1 MAKIKRLFCII
12 LSLSILSCF
21 ASCSANKMN
30 ITDYFDNVQ
39 KISYST
45 SYNEISEKG
54 KNKTDV
60 WRNSMISGNGLQGVA
75 ASGSPYNDTLIYQNM
90 HFIMPNENARTSPDT
105 SAELET
111 VKQNI
116 INGQDIID
124 NQSYDDVYC
133 FHPGAELRIKQEKH
147 RTKKY
152 FRYTNYETAE
162 TGVVYSDKNGQW
174 QRSTFT
180 SKSDDVTITKIS
192 QSDCGTKLNLTL
204 SFDEISAFAN
214 YGDGSETK
222 ITYKK
227 LADENGD
234 YYTFIAHYPDFEN
247 SELKNGGY
255 ATVCRVICEGG
266 EKSVT
271 NEKITDVEQ
280 FCGDSNSVININD
293 ADNVYII
300 SASDRTYNM
309 GSFDDFKSQTDFALV
324 NSLAEKT
331 NSVGEK
337 YTENNV
343 FSYENA
349 LKAHTDIFTP
359 QFNAVSLKLDGAD
372 ETLSNDKLLKNQR
385 NNKKITSDLAE
396 KAYYSGRY
404 AYLCSSGVSTPRLY
418 GMWTGEWNGGWGS
431 KYTMDANV
439 NLQTSSMN
447 TSNIADAPVGY
458 TNFIL
463 RQVDDWQENARATHG
478 FTDAIQAPVNSDGDM
493 ALMTE
498 SCYPYPFRYWNAGA
512 SWLLQ
517 PLYETLQCYG
527 DIQIPLSDEFSLD
540 EIKDVMS
547 FTDDDIALINE
558 KGYLDLKTEVL
569 MPLLIKSA
577 NYWQQLLT
585 TEYYTDKDG
594 GIHYEQGKTELENG
608 EYYCIVPSYSPE
620 NNPSN
625 YPSPSAANSA
635 IDISACRNNMEM
647 LIDILKSVDE
657 NADVSAYQNLIDK
670 LPPYVYDETGALKEW
685 ATTAFDENNE
695 HRHLSHLYCV
705 WPLNETKKDDDLQNA
720 CIRAIENRESE
731 NHASHALVHRAL
743 IAARLEDRES
753 VTDALVGLMSSKIYY
768 KSLMTNHHTN
778 RRSAYCTDFEI
789 GYLGIINE
797 SLAYSENGFIDL
809 LPSVP
814 LSGFDGG
821 EITGL
826 KTRTRA
832 TIDSLKWNYNE
843 NSASVTITSDI
854 EQDIAIACLPFDKNV
869 DTFHFSAGETKTIE
883 FDRSKPIT
891 IS

>member
-1 MAKIKRLFCII
+1 MSKFKKVLCCI
-12 LSLSILSCF
+12 LSLGMLPCF
-21 ASCSANKMN
+21 ASCSANKA
-30 ITDYFDNVQ
+30 DASSYFDNMQ
-39 KISYST
+39 KIAYAT
-45 SYNEISEKG
+45 SYDEISEAG
-54 KNKTDV
+54 NNKTDV
-60 WRNSMISGNGLQGVA
+60 WRSGMISGNGIQGVVA
-75 ASGSPYNDTLIYQNM
+75 GGSPYNDTLIYQNM
-90 HFIMPNENARTSPDT
+90 HFIMPNKNARTSPDT

-111 VKQNI
+111 VRQSI
-116 INGQDIID
+116 VDGRDIVD

-133 FHPGAELRIKQEKH
+133 FHPGAQLRIQQDKH
-147 RTKKY
+147 NTKNY

-162 TGVVYSDKNGQW
+162 TGVVYTDKNGQW
-174 QRSTFT
+174 ERSTFT
-180 SKSDDVTITKIS
+180 SKVDDVTITKIS
-192 QSDCGTKLNLTL
+192 QSSTGAKVHLTL
-204 SFDEISAFAN
+204 TIDEISAFAN
-214 YGDGSETK
+214 YGEGSETE

-227 LADENGD
+227 LADDNGD
-234 YYTFIAHYPDFEN
+234 YLAFIAHYPDFEN

-255 ATVCRVICEGG
+255 ATVCYVVCEGG
-266 EKSVT
+266 EKNVLK
-271 NEKITDVEQ
+271 EAPADIQ
-280 FCGDSNSVININD
+280 QYCGEYNPVINIEN

-300 SASDRTYNM
+300 AASDRAYNL
-309 GSFDDFKSQTDFALV
+309 GAFHDFKAQNDFALLH
-324 NSLAEKT
+324 SLVEKT
-331 NSVGEK
+331 GSIADQ
-337 YTENNV
+337 YTENGA

-359 QFNAVSLKLDGAD
+359 HFNAVSLKLDAAD

-385 NNKKITSDLAE
+385 NHKEITADLAE

-404 AYLCSSGVSTPRLY
+404 AYLCASGVSTPRLY

-458 TNFIL
+458 ANFIL
-463 RQVDDWQENARATHG
+463 RQVDDWQENAKATHG
-478 FTDAIQAPVNSDGDM
+478 FENAVQAPVNSDGDM

-517 PLYETLQCYG
+517 PLYESLQCYG
-527 DIQIPLSDEFSLD
+527 DMQIPLSDEFSLD
-540 EIKDVMS
+540 ETKDVMS

-558 KGYLDLKTEVL
+558 KGCLDLKTEVL

-585 TEYYTDKDG
+585 PEYYTDKDG

-635 IDISACRNNMEM
+635 IDISACRNNMVM

-657 NADVSAYQNLIDK
+657 DADVSVYQNLIDK
-670 LPPYVYDETGALKEW
+670 LPPYIYDETGALKEW

-705 WPLNETKKDDDLQNA
+705 WPLNETKKDDDLKNA
-720 CIRAIENRESE
+720 CIQAIENRESE

-797 SLAYSENGFIDL
+797 SLAYSENGYIDL

-814 LSGFDGG
+814 LSGFYSG

-854 EQDIAIACLPFDKNV
+854 EQDIEIACLEFDKNV
-869 DTFHFSAGETKTIE
+869 ETVHFAAGETKTIE
-883 FDRSKPIT
+883 F
-891 IS
+891 

>member
-1 MAKIKRLFCII
+1 MSKLKKIICII
-12 LSLSILSCF
+12 LVLSILPCF
-21 ASCSANKMN
+21 ASCTVNKA
-30 ITDYFDNVQ
+30 DASVYFDSL
-39 KISYST
+39 KRISYST
-45 SYNEISEKG
+45 SYEEISEKG

-60 WRNSMISGNGLQGVA
+60 WRNGMISGNGIQGVVV
-75 ASGSPYNDTLIYQNM
+75 SGSPYSDTLIYQNM

-116 INGQDIID
+116 IKGEDIVD

-133 FHPGAELRIKQEKH
+133 FHPGAELRISQNKL
-147 RTKKY
+147 RTKDY
-152 FRYTNYETAE
+152 LRYTNYETAE
-162 TGVVYSDKNGQW
+162 TGVIYSDKNGRW
-174 QRSTFT
+174 ERSTFT
-180 SKSDDVTITKIS
+180 SKADDVTITKIS
-192 QSDCGTKLNLTL
+192 QSDSGSKLNLTL
-204 SFDEISAFAN
+204 SLDEISAFAN

-227 LADENGD
+227 LADDNAN
-234 YYTFIAHYPDFEN
+234 YLAFAAHYPDFEN

-255 ATVCRVICEGG
+255 ATVCYVVCEGG
-266 EKSVT
+266 EKELVKNAPSD
-271 NEKITDVEQ
+271 IEQ
-280 FCGDSNSVININD
+280 YSGEYNPVISIKN

-300 SASDRTYNM
+300 AASDRTYDM
-309 GSFDDFKSQTDFALV
+309 GTFESFNTQNDFVLV
-324 NSLAEKT
+324 SSLVSKAAAAAD
-331 NSVGEK
+331 K
-337 YTENNV
+337 YTENNA
-343 FSYENA
+343 FSYNNA

-359 QFNAVSLKLDGAD
+359 QFNAVSLTLDGAD

-385 NNKKITSDLAE
+385 NNKKITADLAE

-404 AYLCSSGVSTPRLY
+404 AYVCSSGVSTPRLY

-458 TNFIL
+458 ANFIL
-463 RQVDDWQENARATHG
+463 RQVDDWMENAKATHG

-517 PLYETLQCYG
+517 PLYESLQCYG
-527 DIQIPLSDEFSLD
+527 DIQIPMSDEFSLD
-540 EIKDVMS
+540 EIKAVMS
-547 FTDDDIALINE
+547 YSQEDIDAINE
-558 KGYLDLKTEVL
+558 KGFLDLKTEIL
-569 MPLLIKSA
+569 LPLLIKSA
-577 NYWQQLLT
+577 NYWQQLLSA
-585 TEYYTDKDG
+585 EYYTDNNG
-594 GIHYEQGKTELENG
+594 AIHYEQGKSMLENG

-647 LIDILKSVDE
+647 LIDIMKSLDD
-657 NADVSAYQNLIDK
+657 NADVSVYQNIIDK

-685 ATTAFDENNE
+685 ATTSFEENNE

-705 WPLNETKKDDDLQNA
+705 WPLKETKSNEDLKNA
-720 CIRAIENRESE
+720 CFKAIENRESE

-743 IAARLEDRES
+743 IAARLEDSSS

-797 SLAYSENGFIDL
+797 SLIYSDGGIIQL
-809 LPSVP
+809 LPAVP
-814 LSGFDGG
+814 ESGFNKG
-821 EITGL
+821 EITGIVT
-826 KTRTRA
+826 KTRA
-832 TIDSLKWNYNE
+832 TINSMKWDTDSK
-843 NSASVTITSDI
+843 AVTVTITSDI
-854 EQDIAIACLPFDKNV
+854 EQDITISCPALLKNSKTV
-869 DTFHFSAGETKTIE
+869 HFAAGETKTI
-883 FDRSKPIT
+883 DL
-891 IS
+891 